1 MWASWLLL
9 AHPAHLAEEL
19 MQVQVG
25 KQKRF
30 KRPGHRTQVPQE
42 LKQQR
47 GSRLLQKLPERYTR
61 AWLPLLLPVTAR
73 LNAQR
78 CRCNVQAVM
87 G

>member
-1 MWASWLLL
+1 
-9 AHPAHLAEEL
+9 

-47 GSRLLQKLPERYTR
+47 GSRLLQKLEERYTR
-61 AWLPLLLPVTAR
+61 PWQLPVLLPVTAR
-73 LNAQR
+73 LNAQW
-78 CRCNVQAVM
+78 CHCNVQAVL